1 MIFKTVCV
9 HQIYALRLCVFSRV
23 SRLLFFHF
31 QDFIYTHGRPDHIS
45 SVKTC
50 IHLFGSCLTFCC
62 EFSHYPCNRYSSSIL
77 YSILFLNSVC
87 ILVLDTSISVLRQRL
102 RSEVIELPLEYTAPI
117 SQRPYYRFPHLN
129 SFQIISIS
137 QSILKLSQF
146 LRKLSQFLCKL
157 SQFLRKL
164 SLQIISIISN

>member
-1 MIFKTVCV
+1 MC
-9 HQIYALRLCVFSRV
+9 CSRV

-31 QDFIYTHGRPDHIS
+31 QDFVFTHGRPDHIS

-50 IHLFGSCLTFCC
+50 IHLFGSCLTFVV
-62 EFSHYPCNRYSSSIL
+62 SLAIIHVTGIL
-77 YSILFLNSVC
+77 HLFYSIYSILNSVC

-146 LRKLSQFLCKL
+146 LRKLSQFLRKL

>member
-9 HQIYALRLCVFSRV
+9 HQIYALRLCVLFKSFKTFVFSL
-23 SRLLFFHF
+23 SRLCFHSR
-31 QDFIYTHGRPDHIS
+31 QAGP
-45 SVKTC
+45 
-50 IHLFGSCLTFCC
+50 HLECKDVYPPFRQLLNFCC

-77 YSILFLNSVC
+77 YSILFYLNSVC

-117 SQRPYYRFPHLN
+117 SQRPYYRFPLLN

-137 QSILKLSQF
+137 QSIS
-146 LRKLSQFLCKL
+146 
-157 SQFLRKL
+157 
-164 SLQIISIISN
+164 QIISIPS